1 MKQWVRNLYILMLNE
16 HAYKAKS
23 LTMSVLNNP
32 YANIDYI
39 EITRRAGMGEPTLQ
53 HCIDSL
59 GSNQI
64 NNIRKLTKRRK
75 KY

>member
-1 MKQWVRNLYILMLNE
+1 MKRWVRNLYILMLNE

-23 LTMSVLNNP
+23 LTMSILRNP

-39 EITRRAGMGEPTLQ
+39 EITRKTTAEPTLQ

-59 GSNQI
+59 GNNHI
-64 NNIRKLTKRRK
+64 NNIRKLTKNHK